1 MMPFVFVCAKCGNPI
16 YVDDGN
22 LLLYGASSR
31 GEPYTLLDRVH
42 ERLNGHCP
50 KCGRKLN
57 YLPLNVQVKPTPQSF
72 YKDWFWCGHCLTW
85 INKNDAVVGVDGRK
99 RCPKCDRVLR
109 LKRRVKK

>member
-1 MMPFVFVCAKCGNPI
+1 MMPFVFVFAKCGNPI

-22 LLLYGASSR
+22 FLLYGASSR

-57 YLPLNVQVKPTPQSF
+57 SLPLNVQVKPTAHTTLQNSLLSYLQLLTVANYLPTKTN
-72 YKDWFWCGHCLTW
+72 YKTNQNNHQN
-85 INKNDAVVGVDGRK
+85 NKKENSK
-99 RCPKCDRVLR
+99 
-109 LKRRVKK
+109 